1 MREREEKMKLNVLTP
16 EHPDIP
22 AVKALYEQAF
32 PANERGMSM
41 DAIVANMDKMPIRLF
56 GIYTDEAEKDFAGFL
71 LAIEGEK
78 FVYLVFLAILPE
90 KRSGGLGSQVL
101 NAMREYYAG
110 TPLVFSYES
119 IYEESDNAEQR
130 ERRRN
135 LYLKLG
141 FHETGWFAKL
151 NGTEFIIASSE
162 PEIDADVFMQYMRAM
177 AAGNPDAKIPE
188 LYRRD

>member
-1 MREREEKMKLNVLTP
+1 MNLKVLTA

-22 AVKALYEQAF
+22 AVKALFEESF

-41 DAIVANMDKMPIRLF
+41 DMIVSNLDKMPIKLF
-56 GIYTDEAEKDFAGFL
+56 GIYTDEAEDDFAGFL
-71 LAIEGEK
+71 LATEGEK
-78 FVYLVFLAILPE
+78 LVYLVFLAILPE
-90 KRSGGLGSQVL
+90 KRSGGIGSQVL

-110 TPLVFSYES
+110 RPLLFSYES
-119 IYEESDNAEQR
+119 IYEECDNAEQR
-130 ERRRN
+130 ARRRN

-141 FHETGWFAKL
+141 FHETGWFVKI

-162 PEIDADVFMQYMRAM
+162 PEIDKDAFVQFMSAV
-177 AAGNPDAKIPE
+177 AAGNPNAKVPE